1 MGFEF
6 EAGREQMAEFA
17 RAAVDFKDAAACA
30 ACEVV
35 MVGFA
40 SELVTGG
47 FAGKFDCGEPS
58 LIDQRFHSAVD
69 RGHAKAFVPRFGGFV
84 DFGG

>member
-1 MGFEF
+1 MGFQL
-6 EAGREQMAEFA
+6 EAGGEQMAQLA
-17 RAAVDFKDAAACA
+17 RAAMNLKDAAAFS

-40 SELVTGG
+40 SEFVTGG